1 MKQPILTTLGLA
13 VIVLGAGLFPPA
25 AWADKLD
32 EAEFFI
38 EINATD
44 GDAGVQV
51 FLDGE
56 GWKRMKI
63 FDPDGVKI
71 VDTKNRGSVK
81 IQGITEF
88 FFESAEP
95 SFDVQSLEEL
105 MALFPEGRYRFE
117 GTTTEGE
124 TLTGKTRLTHNF
136 PEGPMLIAPIGG
148 DPVDPENAVFMWA
161 PVADPPGSEIVSYE
175 VIIEC
180 DEPFLT
186 KTTAIMDAET
196 TSFTAPPEFFAQDGL
211 DECKWE
217 VLAKEESGN
226 QTIHEEEFS
235 VD

>member
-1 MKQPILTTLGLA
+1 MMRSHLVRIGLVATLLIIA
-13 VIVLGAGLFPPA
+13 ATPA
-25 AWADKLD
+25 AQSARLD

-63 FDPDGVKI
+63 FDPDGNKI

-81 IQGITEF
+81 MQGITEY

-105 MALFPEGRYRFE
+105 MALFPEGKYRFE
-117 GTTTEGE
+117 GKTTDGE
-124 TLTGKTRLTHNF
+124 TLTGKTRLTHDF
-136 PEGPMLIAPIGG
+136 PEGPMLIFPIGG
-148 DPVDPENAVFMWA
+148 QEVDPENAVFMWA
-161 PVADPPGSEIVSYE
+161 PVADPPGTEIETYE
-175 VIIEC
+175 VIVEC
-180 DEPFLT
+180 DEPFFT
-186 KTTAIMDAET
+186 KTTAILGADA
-196 TSFTAPPEFFAQDGL
+196 TSFTVPPEFLNQDDL

-226 QTIHEEEFS
+226 QTIHEAEFS